1 MASTVNAELML
12 APIAATNTAIST
24 TSTAAVALGVMG
36 FVSMSAIGVDVY
48 ILFGSSTVSAATT
61 SNAFAIPAGSTI
73 NFYVGTPGRTHFRA
87 ICAAASGNLSWAYTG
102 G

>member
-1 MASTVNAELML
+1 MASTVNAELVL
-12 APIAATNTAIST
+12 APTSATNTAIST
-24 TSTAAVALGVMG
+24 TSTTAIAVGVRG
-36 FVSMSAIGVDVY
+36 FITLSAIGVDVY
-48 ILFGSSTVSAATT
+48 ILFGESTVAAATT

-87 ICAAASGNLSWAYTG
+87 ICAAASGTLSWAYTG